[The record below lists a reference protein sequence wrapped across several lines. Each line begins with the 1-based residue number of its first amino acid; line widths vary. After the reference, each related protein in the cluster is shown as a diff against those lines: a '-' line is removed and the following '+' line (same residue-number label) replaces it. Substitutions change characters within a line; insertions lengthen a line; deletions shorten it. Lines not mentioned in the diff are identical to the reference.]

1 MKKRRRSR
9 ASARTHGLLTQ
20 YAQLRTEG
28 YRDNPERFATEF
40 VEAPVLS
47 FVLVLNCII
56 TFCIKMFGRCPDM
69 HRSWNA
75 RPKTRRVWSPH
86 EEPDGGGAR
95 RGACPNHSG
104 LPGRQGDSASGA
116 GVEVSIPTV
125 SKWRQRFSL
134 WGLRGLRDQ
143 PRPGKPVRYDTAFR
157 NRVLATLEET
167 PPPGMSHWDGPAVAE
182 KLDASVH
189 AVWRVL
195 RREGIYL
202 QRRRSWCVSTDKE
215 FAPKAADVVGLISE
229 PAVERTGAERGRKTE
244 HTGDRAGLRLCGDRQ
259 RQVVRGL
266 KSTYKRHG
274 TLNLFAALEVGTG
287 QVKTKFTEYKKRE
300 DFRSFLDGVLA
311 DQPPDKEI
319 HVILDNY
326 SPHKRN
332 DDWLAKFEGRVQFH
346 FTPTSASWLNQIEIV
361 FSLLQRKTLN
371 GGSFKTKDQLRE
383 AIEAFFRRHNERAKP
398 FRWRKREVKGSQ
410 LRNTIVNLR
419 N

>member
-1 MKKRRRSR
+1 MPRHAPELECSVEDKASLLAITKSR
-9 ASARTHGLLTQ
+9 IEEARAVERARIILTC
-20 YAQLRTEG
+20 LEG
-28 YRDNPERFATEF
+28 KEIQQ
-40 VEAPVLS
+40 V
-47 FVLVLNCII
+47 
-56 TFCIKMFGRCPDM
+56 
-69 HRSWNA
+69 
-75 RPKTRRVWSPH
+75 
-86 EEPDGGGAR
+86 
-95 RGACPNHSG
+95 
-104 LPGRQGDSASGA
+104 A
-116 GVEVSIPTV
+116 GELDVSISTV
-125 SKWRQRFSL
+125 TKWRQRFAL

-143 PRPGKPVRYDTAFR
+143 PRPGKPVTYDKAFR
-157 NRVLATLEET
+157 NRVLATLEE
-167 PPPGMSHWDGPAVAE
+167 PPPAGMSHWDGPALAE
-182 KLDASVH
+182 ILDASVH

-215 FAPKAADVVGLISE
+215 FAPKAADVVGLYLN
-229 PAVERTGAERGRKTE
+229 PPLNAVVLSVDEKPSIQAIERASGYVETDSGK
-244 HTGDRAGLRLCGDRQ
+244 
-259 RQVVRGL
+259 VVRGL

-287 QVKTKFTEYKKRE
+287 QVKTKFTEFKKRE
-300 DFRSFLDGVLA
+300 DFRGFLDGVLA
-311 DQPPDKEI
+311 DQPQNAEI

-332 DDWLAKFEGRVQFH
+332 DDWLAKFAGRVQFH

-371 GGSFKTKDQLRE
+371 GGSFKTKDQLRD

-410 LRNTIVNLR
+410 LQNTIVNLR